1 MILDAGCGN
10 RCMWKQKDNPNIVF
24 IDIEKQL
31 QRKPNLFASNIALP
45 FRGGEFDTIFFDPP
59 FKWNCDDHPFFSFPN
74 TDMLYAMY
82 PDISKRSQASYY
94 GIERY
99 KTREALVAYLF
110 KAEQELHR
118 ILKPDGI
125 LWLRWCSMTSMT
137 EKHVLNIFHNWDNC
151 TTHQI
156 DSNRRSTGS
165 TNSFWFMLMKKSVN

>member
-1 MILDAGCGN
+1 
-10 RCMWKQKDNPNIVF
+10 MWKIKDNPNIIF

-31 QRKPNLFASNIALP
+31 QRKPNLFASNTSLP
-45 FRGGEFDTIFFDPP
+45 FGGGVFDTVFFDPP

-74 TDMLYAMY
+74 NQTLHEKY
-82 PDISKRSQASYY
+82 PDKKSTCIPSYY

-99 KTREALVAYLF
+99 KTREALVVYIF
-110 KAEQELHR
+110 KAEQELYR
-118 ILKPDGI
+118 ILKSDGV

-137 EKHVLNIFHNWDNC
+137 EKHVLNMFHRWETC

-165 TNSFWFMLMKKSVN
+165 TGSFWFMLMKKPEVEN